1 MKRTQVDCA
10 LEAAGLVQAARI
22 YIYDHE
28 QGQLRAWVQ
37 KPRRYQDL
45 MAVCLVLSS
54 LVAQSTDDETLD
66 GVVLELMGGN

>member
-1 MKRTQVDCA
+1 
-10 LEAAGLVQAARI
+10 
-22 YIYDHE
+22 
-28 QGQLRAWVQ
+28 
-37 KPRRYQDL
+37 